1 MTKNYYYDG
10 DRLIAEKWSTGAYL
24 LYHYDET
31 GSPYA
36 ITYSATGGGYAKYYL
51 IKNLQ
56 GDVLQ
61 IRNVNNV
68 VVANYE
74 YDAWGKVVSIKYA
87 NGNDINVSNHIG
99 VINPI
104 RYRGYYYD
112 SETGYYYLQTRYYN
126 PEWGRFIN
134 ADGYINANGDILGYN
149 MFAYCSN
156 NPVNNVDPTGEAI
169 AISTIILGVA
179 ALYLLTCA
187 AVELAN
193 DFSRSIAEAPPTIP
207 DILVRPANPIFE
219 VGVDEIPKIFEEK
232 EKYDP
237 NPYKRPGE
245 KKQNR
250 ENRHK
255 GRQKDDWEPRN
266 NRRSGKPAKPKKHTP
281 GREHR
286 KFYFVSPK
294 SLEI

>member
-1 MTKNYYYDG
+1 
-10 DRLIAEKWSTGAYL
+10 
-24 LYHYDET
+24 
-31 GSPYA
+31 
-36 ITYSATGGGYAKYYL
+36 
-51 IKNLQ
+51 
-56 GDVLQ
+56 
-61 IRNVNNV
+61 
-68 VVANYE
+68 
-74 YDAWGKVVSIKYA
+74 
-87 NGNDINVSNHIG
+87 
-99 VINPI
+99 
-104 RYRGYYYD
+104 
-112 SETGYYYLQTRYYN
+112 
-126 PEWGRFIN
+126 
-134 ADGYINANGDILGYN
+134 

-169 AISTIILGVA
+169 AISTIILEVA